1 MRQSIWCAA
10 LLLASVTPE
19 LAQRTTFQAPSRP
32 QEAMTLGPQEIPL
45 WEGAAPGA
53 LGNEESDRPTLTYYS
68 PVYSTGTAVVITP
81 GGGYSFVATNH
92 EGRQIAN
99 WLNSLGISA
108 FVLKYRVG
116 PKYHHPVELWDVQRA
131 IRQVRAQAGDLRMQ
145 PNHIGVMGF
154 SAGGHLAA
162 TAATHFDTGK
172 PNASDPIERVS
183 CRPDFLVLGYAV
195 ISMIE
200 PYSHHGSVNSL
211 LGDHPD
217 PNLLKALSEEL
228 QVIPQT
234 PRAFLFSTGEDT
246 TVPPENTMAFY
257 QALRKAGV
265 PAELHIFETGGHG
278 MGLTAAAPK
287 HDVWKTLL
295 EEWFREQGLLASYDL
310 PPNPDR

>member
-116 PKYHHPVELWDVQRA
+116 PKYHHPVELW
-131 IRQVRAQAGDLRMQ
+131 MC
-145 PNHIGVMGF
+145 
-154 SAGGHLAA
+154 SAL
-162 TAATHFDTGK
+162 
-172 PNASDPIERVS
+172 
-183 CRPDFLVLGYAV
+183 
-195 ISMIE
+195 
-200 PYSHHGSVNSL
+200 
-211 LGDHPD
+211 
-217 PNLLKALSEEL
+217 
-228 QVIPQT
+228 
-234 PRAFLFSTGEDT
+234 
-246 TVPPENTMAFY
+246 
-257 QALRKAGV
+257 
-265 PAELHIFETGGHG
+265 
-278 MGLTAAAPK
+278 
-287 HDVWKTLL
+287 
-295 EEWFREQGLLASYDL
+295 
-310 PPNPDR
+310 